1 MSDFNRK
8 EHWETIYSTKK
19 LEEVSWYQPIP
30 DTALDFIERFT
41 ILQDAAIIDIGAG
54 DSFFVDEL
62 LKRNYT
68 DMSVLDISENA
79 LKRAQERLG
88 EQAKNVHWIN
98 TDITEFNPQREYD
111 FWYDRAAFHFLTE
124 EKEIQQY
131 IITLQKALKETGIAI
146 IGTFSET
153 GPKKCSGIE
162 ITQYSEQKLHDYF
175 GKDFN
180 IMDIL
185 QTGHNTPFGT
195 IQNFIFCVLKRK

>member
-8 EHWETIYSTKK
+8 EHWETIYSIKK

-41 ILQDAAIIDIGAG
+41 IPQDAAIIDIGAG

-68 DMSVLDISENA
+68 DISVLDISENA

-88 EQAKNVHWIN
+88 VLAKSVHWIN
-98 TDITEFNPQREYD
+98 TDIIEFNPQREYD

-124 EKEIQQY
+124 EKEIQLY

-180 IMDIL
+180 ITDIIYAE
-185 QTGHNTPFGT
+185 HNTPFGT

>member
-8 EHWETIYSTKK
+8 EHWETIYSIKK

-41 ILQDAAIIDIGAG
+41 IPQDAAIIDIGAG

-68 DMSVLDISENA
+68 DISVLDISENA

-88 EQAKNVHWIN
+88 GQAKSVHWIN
-98 TDITEFNPQREYD
+98 TDIVEFNPQREYD

-124 EKEIQQY
+124 EKEIQLY

-175 GKDFN
+175 DKDFN
-180 IMDIL
+180 ITDIIHL
-185 QTGHNTPFGT
+185 EHNTPFGT
-195 IQNFIFCVLKRK
+195 TQNFIFCVLKRK